1 MKFIRILYKI
11 PALIILSIIGMILMG
26 AFSSRDKSLKNKGIP
41 TLKQKQ
47 VRKWWLAT
55 GIKIVGLNFTVK
67 GDVPSPDQ
75 PALWVANHA
84 SWLDIPV
91 VGSMGA
97 GFLSKAEVRKWPV
110 IGWLG
115 EKGGTVYIK
124 RGGVNASQRAS
135 QEIANK
141 INAGDNILV
150 FPEGTTSTAGDVRRF
165 HARIFAPVMDHNLAV
180 QPIAVQYL
188 NDKGEPHPK
197 ILWQD
202 QSFMSNLLGIIGES
216 SINVIL
222 TFLPLIPAGEFSE
235 RKRIAELCENQIK
248 SIVVKKVSMESKA
261 ISSEQ

>member
-1 MKFIRILYKI
+1 MKFIRIFYKI
-11 PALIILSIIGMILMG
+11 PALILLSIIGMILMG
-26 AFSSRDKSLKNKGIP
+26 AFSSRDKSLENRGIP
-41 TLKQKQ
+41 TLKQKR
-47 VRKWWLAT
+47 VRKWWLASV
-55 GIKIVGLNFTVK
+55 IKIVGLNLKVE
-67 GDVPSPDQ
+67 GEVPSPDQ
-75 PALWVANHA
+75 SSLWVANHS

-91 VGSMGA
+91 VGSMGS

-124 RGGVNASQRAS
+124 RGGVNASQIAS

-141 INAGDNILV
+141 IHAGDNILV

-165 HARIFAPVMDHNLAV
+165 HARIFAPVMDHKLSV

-188 NDKGEPHPK
+188 NDKGDPHPSV
-197 ILWQD
+197 LWEN
-202 QSFMSNLLGIIGES
+202 QSFMSNLVGIIGET

-222 TFLPLIPAGEFSE
+222 TFLPLIPAAEFSE

-248 SIVVKKVSMESKA
+248 SIVVGE
-261 ISSEQ
+261 E

>member
-1 MKFIRILYKI
+1 MKFIRIFYKI
-11 PALIILSIIGMILMG
+11 PALILLSIIGMILMG

-55 GIKIVGLNFTVK
+55 VIKIVGLNLKVEGK
-67 GDVPSPDQ
+67 VPTDDQ
-75 PALWVANHA
+75 ASLWVANHA
-84 SWLDIPV
+84 SWLDIPI
-91 VGSMGA
+91 VGSMGS

-115 EKGGTVYIK
+115 EKGGTVYIE
-124 RGGVNASQRAS
+124 RGGKNASQIAS

-141 INAGDNILV
+141 IHAGDNILV

-165 HARIFAPVMDHNLAV
+165 HARIFAPAMDHNLPV

-188 NDKGEPHPK
+188 NDKGEPHPSVM
-197 ILWQD
+197 WEN
-202 QSFMSNLLGIIGES
+202 QSFMSNLIEIIGET

-222 TFLPLIPAGEFSE
+222 TYLPLIPAGKFSE
-235 RKRIAELCENQIK
+235 RKRIAELSENQIK
-248 SIVVKKVSMESKA
+248 SIVVGTEK
-261 ISSEQ
+261 IINN

>member
-1 MKFIRILYKI
+1 MKVIRVLYKV
-11 PALIILSIIGMILMG
+11 PALIILSVIGMILMG
-26 AFSSRDKSLKNKGIP
+26 AFGSRKQKGIP
-41 TLKQKQ
+41 TLKQKK

-55 GIKIVGLNFTVK
+55 VIKIIGLNLKVE
-67 GDVPSPDQ
+67 GEVPASDQ
-75 PALWVANHA
+75 TSLWVANHA

-115 EKGGTVYIK
+115 EKGGTVYIE
-124 RGGVNASQRAS
+124 RGGKNASQIAS

-141 INAGDNILV
+141 IHAGDNILV

-165 HARIFAPVMDHNLAV
+165 HARIFAPVMDHKLSV

-188 NDKGEPHPK
+188 NDKGEPHPSVA
-197 ILWQD
+197 WED
-202 QSFMSNLLGIIGES
+202 QSFMSNLVGIIGET
-216 SINVIL
+216 SINVIV

-235 RKRIAELCENQIK
+235 RKRIAELSENQIR
-248 SIVVKKVSMESKA
+248 SIVIGSEKISK
-261 ISSEQ
+261 S